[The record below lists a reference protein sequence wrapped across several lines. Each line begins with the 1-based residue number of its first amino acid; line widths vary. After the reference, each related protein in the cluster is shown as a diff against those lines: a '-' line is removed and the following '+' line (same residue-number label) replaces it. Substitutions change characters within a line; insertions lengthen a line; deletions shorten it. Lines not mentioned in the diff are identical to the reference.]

1 MVGDLM
7 LKVNDLVSRISYNHD
22 VIFKIKDINIDVVL
36 LEGYEKRLVATAPI
50 SDLVLVEDSKI
61 KALDETTT
69 NRVKSIKRVSRNK
82 LHMTGKILHI
92 DADKIY
98 LDKCLKLY
106 EELSLPAYGVYM
118 NEVDIKT
125 HILGLMEELDPDI
138 VVLTGHDSY
147 NKKGIKDLNNYRNT
161 TDYIEAVKQIRKHYS
176 KDHIFVF
183 AGACQSNFEALIAS
197 GANFASSP
205 KRVNIDAYDPAII
218 AIKAATTPFNEIINL
233 EEIKEILDSKK
244 NGISGI
250 ESYGKMRLFL

>member
-1 MVGDLM
+1 MF
-7 LKVNDLVSRISYNHD
+7 KVNDLVSRISYNHD
-22 VIFKIKDINIDVVL
+22 IIFKIKKIDNENVL
-36 LEGYEKRLVATAPI
+36 LEGYQKRLIATSTI
-50 SDLVLVEDSKI
+50 EDLVLVEENILNLVEED
-61 KALDETTT
+61 TTT
-69 NRVKSIKRVSRNK
+69 RIKSIKKLSRNK

-92 DADKIY
+92 DADKTY
-98 LDKCLKLY
+98 LEKCLNLY

-118 NEVDIKT
+118 NEADIKIR
-125 HILGLMEELDPDI
+125 ILDLIKELDPDI
-138 VVLTGHDSY
+138 VILTGHDSY
-147 NKKGIKDLNNYRNT
+147 NKKGIKDLKNYRNT
-161 TDYIEAVKQIRKHYS
+161 LDYIDAVKQIRKHYS

-218 AIKAATTPFNEIINL
+218 AIKAATTPFNEIISI

-244 NGISGI
+244 NGINGI

>member
-1 MVGDLM
+1 MF
-7 LKVNDLVSRISYNHD
+7 KINDCVSRISYNHD
-22 VIFKIKDINIDVVL
+22 IIFKIISISDEVVV
-36 LEGYEKRLVATAPI
+36 LEGYDTRLVATANI
-50 SDLVLVEDSKI
+50 HDLVLVNESKI
-61 KALDETTT
+61 MEAIE
-69 NRVKSIKRVSRNK
+69 VSRIRIKGIKKLSRYK

-92 DADKIY
+92 DADKDY

-118 NEVDIKT
+118 DEKEIKT
-125 HILGLMEELDPDI
+125 HILELINQLDPDI
-138 VVLTGHDSY
+138 IILTGHDSY
-147 NKKGIKDLNNYRNT
+147 NKKGIKELQNYRNT
-161 TDYIEAVKQIRKHYS
+161 IDYVEAVKKIRKHYS

-183 AGACQSNFEALIAS
+183 AGACQSNFEAIMAS

-233 EEIKEILDSKK
+233 EEIVDLLESKK
-244 NGISGI
+244 SGISGV

>member
-1 MVGDLM
+1 MFNI
-7 LKVNDLVSRISYNHD
+7 NDMVSRISYNHD
-22 VIFKIKDINIDVVL
+22 IIFKIISIDNEQAL
-36 LEGYEKRLVATAPI
+36 LEGFNKRLIANAPL
-50 SDLVLVEDSKI
+50 SDLILVSNERVNESVEQTANRI
-61 KALDETTT
+61 KGIKKTTRT
-69 NRVKSIKRVSRNK
+69 K

-92 DADKIY
+92 DADKEY

-118 NEVDIKT
+118 CESDIKH
-125 HILGLMEELDPDI
+125 HILDLIDKLDPDI

-147 NKKGIKDLNNYRNT
+147 NKKGIKELKNYRNT
-161 TDYIEAVKQIRKHYS
+161 AEFIDAVRLIRKHYS

-183 AGACQSNFEALIAS
+183 AGACQSNFEAIMAS

-205 KRVNIDAYDPAII
+205 KRVNIDAFDPAII

-233 EEIKEILDSKK
+233 DEIKDLLDSKK
-244 NGISGI
+244 QGISGV

>member
-1 MVGDLM
+1 MFNI
-7 LKVNDLVSRISYNHD
+7 NDKVSRISYNHD
-22 VIFKIKDINIDVVL
+22 IIFKIISIDDDICL
-36 LEGYEKRLVATAPI
+36 LEGFNKRLIATALI
-50 SDLVLVEDSKI
+50 SDLVLVSNERIIESANESTNRIKGIKI
-61 KALDETTT
+61 K
-69 NRVKSIKRVSRNK
+69 SRSK

-92 DADKIY
+92 DADKEY

-106 EELSLPAYGVYM
+106 EELSLPAYGIHM
-118 NEVDIKT
+118 SEAQIKF
-125 HILGLMEELDPDI
+125 HILELIDNLDPDI

-147 NKKGIKDLNNYRNT
+147 NKKGIKELKNYRNT
-161 TDYIEAVKQIRKHYS
+161 IEFVDSVRLIRKHYS

-205 KRVNIDAYDPAII
+205 KRVNIDAFDPAII

-233 EEIKEILDSKK
+233 DEIKDFLDSKK
-244 NGISGI
+244 QGISGV